1 MMKRVN
7 LGYLKAA
14 FTRRSNAKHQLG
26 GSGCLHANGDALG
39 KHNKEAET
47 EKSSLESECE
57 PTSCTVNV
65 TEHSIE
71 KGLTQNKK
79 KDKKKTILTALRWKW
94 RKSARK
100 KRREN
105 RHSLVCDSRTSY
117 SQVPHSENSE
127 VGVGLIQN
135 SSFTSQK
142 PRSKQTKS
150 LTRGAVCPMPS
161 PVHCV
166 RRESSSLYENEENSY
181 QSASVVSTNEDAR
194 QLGLHLTYSEPKE
207 VRPVTGV
214 TDRDVY
220 TNCSCNS
227 KPVLKCCGT
236 DTSVTCSCDKNI
248 DDFFKN
254 VETKQFTNCSS
265 NRNSTTI
272 EFEKC
277 VDKFPDSKA
286 YTFPSTSSH
295 QIEGNKEDHLN
306 DISNDSV
313 EKKKIELH
321 VKVQKNQNELNVS
334 KSSEISPDSS
344 SPALD
349 VPSSCSKFQC
359 KQAVYNVYADVPDS
373 PKTVSITEE
382 LFKLSKCGWYWGPI
396 TRSEAEEKLS
406 DQPDGAFLVRDS
418 SDDRYLLSLSF
429 RSYGR
434 TLHTRIE
441 HCNGL
446 FSFYAQ
452 PEPEGH
458 SSIVDL
464 IEQSMNYSQSGV
476 FCYSRSRYRGSPSFP
491 VRLTKAMS
499 RFTQVRTLQYLCR
512 FVIRQYT
519 RFDHIQYLPLPARIK
534 GYLEEG
540 HY

>member
-7 LGYLKAA
+7 FGHLKAA
-14 FTRRSNAKHQLG
+14 FTRRSKAKHQLG

-39 KHNKEAET
+39 KLNKEAET
-47 EKSSLESECE
+47 EKSSFESECE
-57 PTSCTVNV
+57 PASCTVNV
-65 TEHSIE
+65 TERSNE
-71 KGLTQNKK
+71 KGLTQNRSKG
-79 KDKKKTILTALRWKW
+79 KKKTILTALRWKW
-94 RKSARK
+94 RKSTRK

-105 RHSLVCDSRTSY
+105 RHSLVCDSRISR
-117 SQVPHSENSE
+117 SQIPHSENSD

-161 PVHCV
+161 PIHCV
-166 RRESSSLYENEENSY
+166 RRESSSLYENEENSD
-181 QSASVVSTNEDAR
+181 QSASAVSTNETVTVR
-194 QLGLHLTYSEPKE
+194 QVGISLIEPKE

-214 TDRDVY
+214 TDRDLC

-227 KPVLKCCGT
+227 KPILKCCGT
-236 DTSVTCSCDKNI
+236 DTSVSCSCDKNI

-254 VETKQFTNCSS
+254 METKQSTNISS

-272 EFEKC
+272 ELEKC

-286 YTFPSTSSH
+286 YSSPSTSSH
-295 QIEGNKEDHLN
+295 PIQGNKEDHLN
-306 DISNDSV
+306 NISSNSI
-313 EKKKIELH
+313 EKNKIELH
-321 VKVQKNQNELNVS
+321 VKVQKSKNELNVS
-334 KSSEISPDSS
+334 KSSEIPPDSS
-344 SPALD
+344 SLALD
-349 VPSSCSKFQC
+349 VPSSCTEFQC
-359 KQAVYNVYADVPDS
+359 KQAVFNVYADVPDS

-519 RFDHIQYLPLPARIK
+519 RFDHIQHLPLPARIK